1 MNPQTIVLV
10 QKSFKVVASIADEV
24 GPMFYTR
31 LFDIRPELRPLFADN
46 VEPQAR
52 KLVQMLAMVVNGLH
66 RLDALTPAIEDL
78 ARRHVDYGV
87 VAEHYPAVG
96 DALIWTL
103 EKGLGE
109 AFTPPV
115 RHAWVTTYATLSRA
129 MIAATRE
136 ASGIH

>member
-1 MNPQTIVLV
+1 MNPETIVLV

-24 GPMFYTR
+24 GPMFYAR
-31 LFDIRPELRPLFADN
+31 LFDVRPELRPLFADN
-46 VEPQAR
+46 IEPQAR

-66 RLDALTPAIEDL
+66 RLDALMPAIEDL
-78 ARRHVDYGV
+78 ARRHIDYGV

-103 EKGLGE
+103 EQGLGD

-115 RHAWVTTYATLSRA
+115 RRAWVTTYAALSRA

-136 ASGIH
+136 TSGIH